1 MLKRIQHN
9 LKMEEKTMRN
19 LSLSI
24 IAIMLLLLTGGCQE
38 DKPQSQP
45 TTEQATAQ
53 PRQEADKAKDAAPD
67 EETKTV
73 SVASSGEMA
82 TGQAVYEKTCSSCH
96 TSGIAGAPKLGDKTA
111 WAPLVSAGID
121 QMVQVAID
129 GKGAMP
135 PKGGN
140 PDLSNDEVRAAVNYM
155 VEQSR

>member
-1 MLKRIQHN
+1 
-9 LKMEEKTMRN
+9 MRY

-24 IAIMLLLLTGGCQE
+24 IAILLLLTGGCQE
-38 DKPQSQP
+38 DKPQAQL
-45 TTEQATAQ
+45 TAEQATAQ
-53 PRQEADKAKDAAPD
+53 ARQEADKAKDAARD
-67 EETKTV
+67 EEPKTV
-73 SVASSGEMA
+73 SVASAGEMA
-82 TGQAVYEKTCSSCH
+82 TGQAVYEKSCSSCH

-111 WAPLVSAGID
+111 WAPLISDGID